1 MAKALLPA
9 TLLILLILVACSD
22 PAPTAVVE
30 PTAVPQPQAALP
42 VASRL
47 EPTVT
52 SAPQPTETPTAVPT
66 PRPAET
72 PTTAPSQDQSSA
84 GRLTPLVLDD
94 PEAVA
99 SQLSNQELACLAG
112 VADVAR
118 LLSIFN
124 DPGVATSEEQVE
136 LVNCLQDE
144 TLTRMFLTGLIQDL
158 GSLSIETSACVR
170 TGFREVDLR
179 SVMLAGLHGDPGT
192 AMGGGMAALFL
203 TMACLNQEEW
213 NAAAPTMD
221 MGPDDREGMQCLLA
235 EMGGPEG
242 MAAAL
247 GAEDESGFMALFTA
261 AAECELDM
269 GGPPS
274 QAPIGPTGD
283 TSANE
288 TVSAE
293 VETAALK
300 FLAGQLEVDE
310 GDLRL
315 DSSESVQWSD
325 ASMGCPQEG
334 MLYAQ
339 VITPGYKLVFALSGT
354 VHAVHTN
361 SDGSQMVVCGEGR

>member
-9 TLLILLILVACSD
+9 ALFILLILVACSD

-30 PTAVPQPQAALP
+30 PTATPQPQATTPA
-42 VASRL
+42 
-47 EPTVT
+47 EPTAT
-52 SAPQPTETPTAVPT
+52 PTPQPTETPTAVPSPPPVETST
-66 PRPAET
+66 P
-72 PTTAPSQDQSSA
+72 APPQDQSPA

-99 SQLSNQELACLAG
+99 AELSNQELACLAG

-118 LLSIFN
+118 LLTIFN
-124 DPGVATSEEQVE
+124 DPGTATAEEQVE
-136 LVNCLQDE
+136 LINCLQDE
-144 TLTRMFLTGLIQDL
+144 TLTRMFLTGLIQDT
-158 GSLSIETSACVR
+158 GALSTETSACVR
-170 TGFREVDLR
+170 TGFREIDLR

-192 AMGGGMAALFL
+192 AMSGGMAALFL

-221 MGPDDREGMQCLLA
+221 MAPEDREGMQCLLE

-247 GAEDESGFMALFTA
+247 RAEDESGFMALFA
-261 AAECELDM
+261 AAAGCGLDM

-274 QAPIGPTGD
+274 QVPIGPTGD
-283 TSANE
+283 PSANE

-293 VETAALK
+293 VETAARK

-310 GDLRL
+310 G
-315 DSSESVQWSD
+315 
-325 ASMGCPQEG
+325 
-334 MLYAQ
+334 
-339 VITPGYKLVFALSGT
+339 T
-354 VHAVHTN
+354 
-361 SDGSQMVVCGEGR
+361 

>member
-22 PAPTAVVE
+22 PAPTPA
-30 PTAVPQPQAALP
+30 PQPQATTP
-42 VASRL
+42 VANQL
-47 EPTVT
+47 EPTAAPT
-52 SAPQPTETPTAVPT
+52 PQPTETPTTAPS
-66 PRPAET
+66 PRLAET
-72 PTTAPSQDQSSA
+72 STTAPPQDQSSA

-118 LLSIFN
+118 LLTIFN
-124 DPGVATSEEQVE
+124 YPGVATSEEQVE
-136 LVNCLQDE
+136 LINCLQDE
-144 TLTRMFLTGLIQDL
+144 TLNRMFLTGLIQDT
-158 GSLSIETSACVR
+158 GALSTETSACVR
-170 TGFREVDLR
+170 TGFREIDLR

-192 AMGGGMAALFL
+192 AMSGGMAALFL
-203 TMACLNQEEW
+203 TLACLNQEEW
-213 NAAAPTMD
+213 NAAAPAMD

-247 GAEDESGFMALFTA
+247 GAEDQSGFMVLFA
-261 AAECELDM
+261 AAAGCGLEM

-274 QAPIGPTGD
+274 QVPAVPTS
-283 TSANE
+283 TPPANE
-288 TVSAE
+288 TVPAE
-293 VETAALK
+293 IETAARE
-300 FLAGQLEVDE
+300 FLAGELEVDE

-315 DSSESVQWSD
+315 DSSEGVQWSD
-325 ASMGCPQEG
+325 ASLGCPQEG

-361 SDGSQMVVCGEGR
+361 SDGSNMVVCGEER